1 MERFGRNDAN
11 WEEHRLSFKMDN
23 PGEANSEKWTEH
35 AVEILPPVEDD
46 LVSYE
51 RDRLQQIQ
59 ENNRMLLALVRTVHI
74 VLNLT
79 ELVVYCF
86 QDW

>member
-11 WEEHRLSFKMDN
+11 WEEYKLSFKMDN
-23 PGEANSEKWTEH
+23 PDDTKSEQWTEH
-35 AVEILPPVEDD
+35 AVEILPPEEDD

-59 ENNRMLLALVRTVHI
+59 ENNRMLLALVRTCSSYMHDM
-74 VLNLT
+74 T
-79 ELVVYCF
+79 GAEGCCR
-86 QDW
+86 